1 MSKWSLLVA
10 VLSAG
15 AVALYAPPAAAWGPD
30 GHRIIGEIASHYLTP
45 RTEREVER
53 LLEPGR
59 FDDLA
64 EVGNW
69 ADAYARLYDAY
80 DWATK
85 LHYVNVDPAATSF
98 DAARDCPRGEC
109 VVGAVERFARR
120 LAAPGVPLWE
130 RREAFRFLVH
140 FVEDVHQPL
149 HVVHPDGQGGGRTAV
164 IFRGEE
170 IDLHQLWDSG
180 LLERRLEELETTRG
194 VAAWRRL
201 AYELRLG
208 IESAE
213 RVAWAAEADPASWAN
228 EGVAPARALTF
239 DVASGQEI
247 DRAYY
252 EAAIPVIERRLQM
265 AAVRLAATL
274 NRVLDGS

>member
-1 MSKWSLLVA
+1 MSNRIPAVA
-10 VLSAG
+10 VLLIGAMFLSAPD
-15 AVALYAPPAAAWGPD
+15 ATAWGPD

-45 RTEREVER
+45 RTEREIER

-80 DWATK
+80 DWATT

-98 DAARDCPRGEC
+98 EAERDCPGGDC

-120 LAAPGVPLWE
+120 LAEPGVPLWE

-149 HVVHPDGQGGGRTAV
+149 HVVHPDGRGGGRTEV
-164 IFRGEE
+164 TFRGEE
-170 IDLHQLWDSG
+170 MDLHELWDSG

-194 VAAWRRL
+194 VAPWRRL
-201 AYELRLG
+201 AYELRFG
-208 IESAE
+208 IETAE
-213 RVAWAAEADPASWAN
+213 RLAWAADTDPASWAD
-228 EGVAPARALTF
+228 EGIAPARALTF
-239 DVASGQEI
+239 DVLSGQEI
-247 DRAYY
+247 DQAYY

-265 AAVRLAATL
+265 AAVRLATTL
-274 NRVLDGS
+274 NRLLDGS